1 MKELDH
7 IFHRLKQQ
15 EQQQKNVEDHLYEM
29 SKPLARSKDD
39 EDLDKQLK
47 EMERADDPMLKF
59 IKKKKPKEK
68 SKTKGKFVM

>member
-1 MKELDH
+1 M
-7 IFHRLKQQ
+7 
-15 EQQQKNVEDHLYEM
+15 YEM

-59 IKKKKPKEK
+59 IKKKKSKEK
-68 SKTKGKFVM
+68 TKTKG